1 MSRALS
7 TLAIASITG
16 RHTPIVSVYGL
27 AGAAFGF
34 TIDWFSHLHCE
45 SLVSSLHKRKYGT
58 KRESC
63 RRKVGRFKNMK
74 IPHLS
79 RNTEIATD
87 TGFDDRSSER
97 QKFQALRR
105 GDQASK

>member
-34 TIDWFSHLHCE
+34 TIDWFSHSYAARVLIG
-45 SLVSSLHKRKYGT
+45 SLPEYLFLVFSDSNLPKCSSCHQSNRT
-58 KRESC
+58 IAREC
-63 RRKVGRFKNMK
+63 
-74 IPHLS
+74 
-79 RNTEIATD
+79 
-87 TGFDDRSSER
+87 
-97 QKFQALRR
+97 
-105 GDQASK
+105 

>member
-34 TIDWFSHLHCE
+34 TIDWFSHSRGTSANLF
-45 SLVSSLHKRKYGT
+45 VSGIT
-58 KRESC
+58 K
-63 RRKVGRFKNMK
+63 
-74 IPHLS
+74 
-79 RNTEIATD
+79 
-87 TGFDDRSSER
+87 
-97 QKFQALRR
+97 
-105 GDQASK
+105 

>member
-1 MSRALS
+1 MSISAKQAGDASFSCKDIIALKRF
-7 TLAIASITG
+7 IF
-16 RHTPIVSVYGL
+16 RHP
-27 AGAAFGF
+27 
-34 TIDWFSHLHCE
+34 HCADVE
-45 SLVSSLHKRKYGT
+45 
-58 KRESC
+58 RESC
-63 RRKVGRFKNMK
+63 RWKVGRFKNMK

-105 GDQASK
+105 GDQTSK